1 MDTINMRQRGIVDSS
16 EDEYDKFEEYSE
28 MTSKNIKS
36 EKCFNNFC
44 LIDCCIGI
52 NYILVVLGVY
62 QGISSM

>member
-1 MDTINMRQRGIVDSS
+1 MDTINMRQRGNVDSS

-36 EKCFNNFC
+36 EKYLNDFC
-44 LIDCCIGI
+44 LTNCCIGI

-62 QGISSM
+62 HGISSM